1 LASGGAQQVPVCVSV
16 QSADAACAKL
26 ALPAVW
32 QPFIH
37 EGNTMSNKSNAS
49 TNSAAKNAAIHAAN
63 ITSQDAIALL
73 TADHREVSEMFKQ
86 FEELGD
92 RAKASKQKLVEKICT
107 SLIAHTQIEEEIF
120 YPAIREQ
127 KQIKDADDMVDEALV
142 EHQAAKDLI
151 RQLQEANPDDDLYDA
166 KVKVLGEEIE
176 HHVKEEEEEMFKE
189 ARKSGLDLK
198 ALGQEMAQR
207 KQEILSTL

>member
-1 LASGGAQQVPVCVSV
+1 
-16 QSADAACAKL
+16 
-26 ALPAVW
+26 
-32 QPFIH
+32 
-37 EGNTMSNKSNAS
+37 MSTKSNATS
-49 TNSAAKNAAIHAAN
+49 GNAGKNAAIHAAN
-63 ITSQDAIALL
+63 ISGQDAIALL

-86 FEELGD
+86 FEELSD
-92 RAKASKQKLVEKICT
+92 RAKASKQKLVEKICK

-120 YPAIREQ
+120 YPAVREDV
-127 KQIKDADDMVDEALV
+127 KDSDDMVDEAVV

-151 RQLQEANPDDDLYDA
+151 QQLQEMDPDEDLYDA

-189 ARKSGLDLK
+189 ARKSGIDLL